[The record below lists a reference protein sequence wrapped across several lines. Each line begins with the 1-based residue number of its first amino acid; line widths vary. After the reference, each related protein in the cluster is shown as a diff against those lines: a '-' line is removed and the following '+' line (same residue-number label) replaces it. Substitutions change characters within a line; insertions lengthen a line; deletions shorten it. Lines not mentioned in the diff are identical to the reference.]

1 MSEAMPLPYTT
12 VTSWAPDTYHG
23 PRGPAHPQSMPPYE
37 HQYGHQYGHQLHHP
51 ASYNGGAPENR
62 RPSQIHPSQHP
73 RTGHAYQLV
82 DMPSSIPQ
90 NPYPP
95 PPLGVHSHY
104 SARNMAGYHDRLGNG
119 QDHRSNRP
127 SLSHSASGEQPY
139 SLANGQP
146 IATSDVQPPH
156 LTGYQFDPRASTV
169 SGPHDLASPM
179 MSPIETRPDHMRISG
194 LVASGRSSGGPRLG
208 STQPSGISYSLKIRQ
223 QPLAARSCGFGERDR
238 RVIDPPPI
246 IQLLIEAPSL
256 SKDEISQHL
265 RYPHYVM
272 SCSIIDETGA
282 RDASFMPEEYRQQRR
297 LMGSLVVGSFVG
309 KDEHGEEGTFFCF
322 GDLSCRTPGSFRLK
336 FSMVK
341 LYPGRAAEVRRCPN
355 LAAVTSEVFTVY
367 TAKDF
372 PGMQASTKLT
382 RRLKEQGCLI
392 SIKKGNDRSK
402 NARSHDDSS
411 EGDDEVEMAAQSKR
425 RRRSTRQ

>member
-12 VTSWAPDTYHG
+12 VTGWAPGTYHG
-23 PRGPAHPQSMPPYE
+23 PRGQAHPQSIPQYE
-37 HQYGHQYGHQLHHP
+37 HPLHYP
-51 ASYNGGAPENR
+51 TNCNGGAPENR
-62 RPSQIHPSQHP
+62 RLSQLQPSQHP
-73 RTGHAYQLV
+73 RTGHVYQLA
-82 DMPSSIPQ
+82 DMPSSTPQ
-90 NPYPP
+90 HSYPP

-104 SARNMAGYHDRLGNG
+104 SASNIASYHERLGNG
-119 QDHRSNRP
+119 QGSRANHP
-127 SLSHSASGEQPY
+127 SQSHSASGEQPH
-139 SLANGQP
+139 SLVNIQP

-169 SGPHDLASPM
+169 SGSHDLASPM
-179 MSPIETRPDHMRISG
+179 MSPTEIRPDHMRISD
-194 LVASGRSSGGPRLG
+194 LVASGRSNGGLMHG
-208 STQPSGISYSLKIRQ
+208 STQPDGISYSLKIRQ
-223 QPLAARSCGFGERDR
+223 QPVAARSCGFGERDR

-246 IQLLIEAPSL
+246 VQLVIEGPNL
-256 SKDEISQHL
+256 TKDQISKHL
-265 RYPHYVM
+265 RYSHYVM
-272 SCSIIDETGA
+272 SCSIVDETGA

-297 LMGSLVVGSFVG
+297 LMGSLVSAPFVG
-309 KDEHGEEGTFFCF
+309 KDEHGEEGSFFCF
-322 GDLSCRTPGSFRLK
+322 PDLSCRTPGSFRLK

-341 LYPGRAAEVRRCPN
+341 LDPARAREVKRFPD
-355 LAAVTSEVFTVY
+355 LAAAQSEVFTVY

-382 RRLKEQGCLI
+382 KRLKEQGCII

-411 EGDDEVEMAAQSKR
+411 EGDQDEGEIAAQGKR

>member
-12 VTSWAPDTYHG
+12 VTSWAPGTYIG
-23 PRGPAHPQSMPPYE
+23 PRGSAHPQSIPSYE
-37 HQYGHQYGHQLHHP
+37 HQYEHQLRHP

-62 RPSQIHPSQHP
+62 RPSQMQPSQHP
-73 RTGHAYQLV
+73 RTGHVYQLA

-90 NPYPP
+90 HSYPP

-104 SARNMAGYHDRLGNG
+104 SAGNTADYHNRLGNG
-119 QDHRSNRP
+119 QDQRSNRP

-146 IATSDVQPPH
+146 IATSDVQPAH
-156 LTGYQFDPRASTV
+156 FTGYRFDPRATTV
-169 SGPHDLASPM
+169 SGPRDLASPM
-179 MSPIETRPDHMRISG
+179 MSPTETRPDHMRISG
-194 LVASGRSSGGPRLG
+194 LVAPGRSSGGHIHG
-208 STQPSGISYSLKIRQ
+208 STQPDGISYSLKIRQ
-223 QPLAARSCGFGERDR
+223 QPVAARSCGFGERDR

-246 IQLLIEAPSL
+246 VQLLIEGPGL
-256 SKDEISQHL
+256 SKDELSQHL

-272 SCSIIDETGA
+272 SCCIIDETGT

-297 LMGSLVVGSFVG
+297 LMGSLVSGSFVG

-341 LYPGRAAEVRRCPN
+341 VNPVLAAEVKRFPN
-355 LAAVTSEVFTVY
+355 LASVQSEVFTVY

-411 EGDDEVEMAAQSKR
+411 EGDQDEVEMAVQSKR